1 MLAGLVQIDFPRM
14 QIEDSG
20 RPIAP
25 ICSVKQPPGQP
36 IGKKPE
42 IPAAR
47 GRDIDLANSN
57 CGQRHLNKSPNRRK
71 GGARRVRAPV
81 KIVL

>member
-1 MLAGLVQIDFPRM
+1 MLTRLIHIDFPRM

-57 CGQRHLNKSPNRRK
+57 CGQRHLNKSPNGGK
-71 GGARRVRAPV
+71 GDTGRARAPV

>member
-1 MLAGLVQIDFPRM
+1 MLTRLIRIDFPRM

-42 IPAAR
+42 IPATR
-47 GRDIDLANSN
+47 GRDIDPANSN
-57 CGQRHLNKSPNRRK
+57 CGQRHLNKPPNRRK
-71 GGARRVRAPV
+71 GGTGRARASV